1 MSPAPACSAA
11 VAKAVTHEAAEFEIV
26 GSRVHISREHHG
38 TVGRSSD
45 LVQGR
50 DQSRQIVAPAPDRVR
65 PGRRPVCGDNGHL
78 ACDVRDLH
86 PSLGQF
92 AHDFFGEER
101 ITGGGRASH
110 RPLSMERLG
119 LVTEGSTLCHCR
131 SVAAAAHRSSGFRED
146 RSVDRCTAK
155 ALFAVQA
162 EPSRRTRS
170 PTPGIKVISATLDV
184 RASIF
189 IGNTQR
195 RSRAPGA
202 PASA

>member
-1 MSPAPACSAA
+1 MSPPPPSPRELKFIADQHRRQHRPRNLEQCGRRVVPGNQLGAWCGPHRHLRALHGLRVGDRRRRRWAFDDSGAALGVADQRRSCGEREPAA
-11 VAKAVTHEAAEFEIV
+11 VLFQDVIDTA
-26 GSRVHISREHHG
+26 GN
-38 TVGRSSD
+38 
-45 LVQGR
+45 
-50 DQSRQIVAPAPDRVR
+50 
-65 PGRRPVCGDNGHL
+65 PGP
-78 ACDVRDLH
+78 
-86 PSLGQF
+86 
-92 AHDFFGEER
+92 
-101 ITGGGRASH
+101 
-110 RPLSMERLG
+110 LG